1 MRSQQPR
8 SRRPQPSRA
17 GSATPRPSRQGSEPP
32 AGHEPRWRRPFRAD
46 PQRRSPQGS
55 PSSIIVSAALI
66 LIILG
71 LMRSAAAAPGVPIA
85 EIETPRSI
93 PISSP
98 AIPSP
103 TSTLPPAA
111 PDALCPE
118 WWAVARAE
126 GWEEEHLG
134 SLDLA
139 LWRES
144 RCDPQQHNA
153 SDPGSGSYGLLQ
165 INSFWCE
172 PSRYWPDGYLQA
184 HGILGS
190 CSDLYR
196 PETALRAGLTI
207 YRYAEEN
214 SACGWE
220 PWATMTC
227 P

>member
-1 MRSQQPR
+1 M
-8 SRRPQPSRA
+8 PQV
-17 GSATPRPSRQGSEPP
+17 
-32 AGHEPRWRRPFRAD
+32 
-46 PQRRSPQGS
+46 S
-55 PSSIIVSAALI
+55 PSTIILSTALI
-66 LIILG
+66 LITLG
-71 LMRSAAAAPGVPIA
+71 LMRTAAAAPGVPIA

-98 AIPSP
+98 AIPS
-103 TSTLPPAA
+103 TTTTLAPAP

-118 WWAVARAE
+118 WWSAARAE
-126 GWEEEHLG
+126 GWAEEHLA

-172 PSRYWPDGYLQA
+172 PSRYWPEGYLQA

-190 CSDLYR
+190 CSDLYL
-196 PETALRAGLTI
+196 PETALRAGLRI

>member
-1 MRSQQPR
+1 MISL
-8 SRRPQPSRA
+8 
-17 GSATPRPSRQGSEPP
+17 
-32 AGHEPRWRRPFRAD
+32 
-46 PQRRSPQGS
+46 
-55 PSSIIVSAALI
+55 SAALCLI
-66 LIILG
+66 LLG
-71 LMRSAAAAPGVPIA
+71 VMRSAAAAPGVPIS

-103 TSTLPPAA
+103 TTTQPPAPA
-111 PDALCPE
+111 DALCPE
-118 WWAVARAE
+118 WWAAARAE
-126 GWEEEHLG
+126 GWAEEHLA

-172 PSRYWPDGYLQA
+172 PSRYWPEGYLQA

-190 CSDLYR
+190 CSDLYL
-196 PETALRAGLTI
+196 PETALRAGLAI
-207 YRYAEEN
+207 YAYAEEN

-220 PWATMTC
+220 PWATITC